1 MNDKALQRPYQPGIR
16 CQVASGWDIYLSIT
30 QEVQRR
36 LDVAL
41 GHDTPNW
48 RAFNSCP
55 CCQYEVCHM
64 HMHSYSISID
74 LLKLMGEPQLKY
86 RKIFIMDGNTSLR
99 RVNRHQSASKQ
110 MFQSEYFLP
119 VDEVDRFEMRGAS
132 HQVCFRP
139 SPLLSDC
146 C

>member
-16 CQVASGWDIYLSIT
+16 YQVASGWDIYLSIT
-30 QEVQRR
+30 QEVQRQ
-36 LDVAL
+36 LDIAL

-48 RAFNSCP
+48 RALNSCP

-64 HMHSYSISID
+64 HSYSIYTDFI
-74 LLKLMGEPQLKY
+74 KLMDEPQLKY

-99 RVNRHQSASKQ
+99 RVDRHQSASKQ

-119 VDEVDRFEMRGAS
+119 VDEVNRFEMRGAP
-132 HQVCFRP
+132 HQVCFSS
-139 SPLLSDC
+139 SPTSI
-146 C
+146 